1 MDLLIP
7 ETVFSVVFLTELPDK
22 TALASLIL
30 GSRHRPLFVFAGHG
44 RLQGPCGA
52 GCSPVSDQLAARRP
66 RCHRSTSARRP
77 RITDELSKP
86 IGRRDPG
93 CGAGHYSVA
102 G

>member
-52 GCSPVSDQLAARRP
+52 GCSPVSDQLAARRAKMP
-66 RCHRSTSARRP
+66 QINVSTQAA
-77 RITDELSKP
+77 DH
-86 IGRRDPG
+86 G
-93 CGAGHYSVA
+93 
-102 G
+102 